1 MTGDLITKKL
11 PKYKLEAM
19 ERIAYLCF
27 KEINP
32 LYNNRFDYQDFK
44 SAIYK
49 FEGSSLYITLG
60 NLKITVKLYGDFPRV
75 TISSGNQPLIRYDVA
90 KKILSKYQELEK
102 NSPLHNSYENVLF
115 TEFNLAYRYLRT
127 VGRLGTRLQ
136 YKGE

>member
-49 FEGSSLYITLG
+49 FEGSSLYITIG
-60 NLKITVKLYGDFPRV
+60 NVKITVKLYGDFPRV
-75 TISSGNQPLIRYDVA
+75 AISSGNQPLVSYGIAR
-90 KKILSKYQELEK
+90 KIIAKYQELEK
-102 NSPLHNSYENVLF
+102 RTPLANSYENVLF
-115 TEFNLAYRYLRT
+115 TEFNLSYKYLRI
-127 VGRLGTRLQ
+127 VGRLGTRIQ

>member
-1 MTGDLITKKL
+1 MRGDLITKKL
-11 PKYKLEAM
+11 PKYKREAM

-60 NLKITVKLYGDFPRV
+60 NVKITVKLYGDFPRV
-75 TISSGNQPLIRYDVA
+75 TISSGNQPLISYGIAR
-90 KKILSKYQELEK
+90 KIIAKYQELEK
-102 NSPLHNSYENVLF
+102 STPLANSYENVLF
-115 TEFNLAYRYLRT
+115 TEFNLSYKYLRI
-127 VGRLGTRLQ
+127 VGRLGTRIQ

>member
-27 KEINP
+27 NELNP
-32 LYNNRFDYQDFK
+32 LYNGRFSYQDFK

-49 FEGSSLYITLG
+49 FEGSSLYITFG
-60 NLKITVKLYGDFPRV
+60 NIKITVKLYGDFPRV
-75 TISSGNQPLIRYDVA
+75 TISSGNQPLISYGIAR
-90 KKILSKYQELEK
+90 KIIAKYQELEK
-102 NSPLHNSYENVLF
+102 RTPLANSYENILF
-115 TEFNLAYRYLRT
+115 TEFNLSYKYLRI
-127 VGRLGTRLQ
+127 VGRLGTRIQ

>member
-32 LYNNRFDYQDFK
+32 LYNNRFSYADFE
-44 SAIYK
+44 SATYR
-49 FEGSSLYITLG
+49 FEGSWLIISVGGIQI
-60 NLKITVKLYGDFPRV
+60 KVRLYGDFPRV
-75 TISSGNQPLIRYDVA
+75 VKSAGDQTFISYEVS
-90 KKILSKYQELEK
+90 KKIIKKLQELEK
-102 NSPLHNSYENVLF
+102 QNYFLNSSDTILF
-115 TEFNLAYRYLRT
+115 TDFNLTRKYLRI
-127 VGRLGTRLQ
+127 VGRLGTRVQ

>member
-60 NLKITVKLYGDFPRV
+60 NVKITVKLYGDFPRV
-75 TISSGNQPLIRYDVA
+75 TVSSGTQPLISYGIAR
-90 KKILSKYQELEK
+90 KIIAKYQELEK
-102 NSPLHNSYENVLF
+102 RTPLANSYENVLL
-115 TEFNLAYRYLRT
+115 TEFNLSYKYLRI